1 MRGRRT
7 IELHIG
13 GPSWSGWRFGPWG
26 RAREW
31 RLCSPTGEN
40 FTAGDVADLRA
51 LQLDV
56 NYLQTRN
63 RELTAQLDH
72 TACYFS
78 GGDADTL
85 RAAASI
91 LNRSFTTSRLR
102 AA

>member
-1 MRGRRT
+1 MRERRK
-7 IELHIG
+7 IALDIG
-13 GPSWSGWRFGPWG
+13 GDTWVGWHFGPWG

-31 RLCSPTGEN
+31 RLCSPTGET

-51 LQLDV
+51 LMLDV
-56 NYLQTRN
+56 NYLKTQN

-78 GGDADTL
+78 GDDADTL

-91 LNRSFTTSRLR
+91 LNRTLATSRLR